1 MNEIERVLSFLSWKK
16 LLILLPILKQENQIN
31 GGTELMHLCVILAFS
46 HDLDKLADYLNEHR
60 ILIPKIPSYS
70 SE

>member
-1 MNEIERVLSFLSWKK
+1 
-16 LLILLPILKQENQIN
+16 
-31 GGTELMHLCVILAFS
+31 MHLCVILAFS